1 VNSILD
7 IFYLLAGD
15 FEGEIKLTQ
24 KKNGFIGFVV
34 PTKSL
39 SGGLRFVKKSVHLLL
54 TPSNN

>member
-1 VNSILD
+1 
-7 IFYLLAGD
+7 LAGD